1 MIHEKNPTC
10 TQLDD
15 HLTAT
20 CFFSKHEFGC
30 GCTVACGWGRGG
42 LCVHVSLYMELIY
55 GLGYSFKVCKVCVLL
70 LFIST
75 YKGLIAIRHVGG
87 IFGSEQETQ

>member
-1 MIHEKNPTC
+1 MII
-10 TQLDD
+10 L
-15 HLTAT
+15 LLLA
-20 CFFSKHEFGC
+20 FFLSTNLGVGAQWH
-30 GCTVACGWGRGG
+30 VDRGRGG

-55 GLGYSFKVCKVCVLL
+55 GLGYSFKVCKACVLL

-87 IFGSEQETQ
+87 IFGSRQETQ

>member
-20 CFFSKHEFGC
+20 CFFLSTNLGVGAQWH
-30 GCTVACGWGRGG
+30 VDRGRGDRV
-42 LCVHVSLYMELIY
+42 CVSLYMELIY

-75 YKGLIAIRHVGG
+75 YKGLIAIRDVGG
-87 IFGSEQETQ
+87 IFGSGQEMQ